1 MRKSKWMTPVLGAA
15 LLTFTGVAIAQD
27 STSANDKAAQT
38 SSSSSS
44 TSGTSQLSAKDQAFV
59 KKAAQGGL
67 EEVELGKMVAQKAQ
81 SQDVKDFAQRMVT
94 DHTKANEEL
103 KSLAEQK
110 GVKVPTTLSPQ
121 GKATKARLEKLSGT
135 QLDEAYMRN
144 MVKDHT
150 KDVNEFQQ
158 ESNSAKDSDVKSWA
172 GKTLPTLQD
181 HLKEAKQI
189 SSKISPGKGGQQTAQ
204 Q

>member
-1 MRKSKWMTPVLGAA
+1 MQRRKWMIPVLGAA
-15 LLTFTGVAIAQD
+15 LLAFTGMAIAQD
-27 STSANDKAAQT
+27 S
-38 SSSSSS
+38 SSSNGNSAQANSSS
-44 TSGTSQLSAKDQAFV
+44 NSKLSAKDQAFV

-67 EEVELGKMVAQKAQ
+67 EEVELGQMVAQKAQ

-94 DHTKANEEL
+94 DHTKANDEL
-103 KSLAEQK
+103 KSLAQQK
-110 GVKVPTTLSPQ
+110 GVTVPTTLSPE
-121 GKATKARLEKLSGT
+121 GKALKARLEKLSGT

-150 KDVNEFQQ
+150 KDVNEFEQ
-158 ESNSAKDSDVKSWA
+158 ESNNGKDSAVKAWA
-172 GKTLPTLQD
+172 GQTLPTLQD

-189 SSKISPGKGGQQTAQ
+189 SSKISPGKGQQTAQ